1 MELMDLM
8 NLASVKKY
16 LRIDFDGDDEILEI
30 IMQAAA
36 DYIKSAVGDFNA
48 EDPRVKLLFLNIIA
62 SMYENRLY
70 SVDTTNE
77 KLSWINSSLLL
88 QLQLEGED
96 YE

>member
-8 NLASVKKY
+8 SVKKY

>member
-8 NLASVKKY
+8 SVKKY

-36 DYIKSAVGDFNA
+36 DYIKSAVGDYNT
-48 EDPRVKLLFLNIIA
+48 EDPRVKLLFLNITA

>member
-36 DYIKSAVGDFNA
+36 DYIKSAVGDYNA
-48 EDPRVKLLFLNIIA
+48 EDPRVMLLFLNITA

>member
-1 MELMDLM
+1 MELMDLV

-36 DYIKSAVGDFNA
+36 DYIKSAVGDYKA
-48 EDPRVKLLFLNIIA
+48 EDPRVKLLFLNITA

>member
-1 MELMDLM
+1 MELMDLV

-36 DYIKSAVGDFNA
+36 DYIKSAVGYYNA
-48 EDPRVKLLFLNIIA
+48 EDPRVKLLFLNITA

>member
-1 MELMDLM
+1 MELMDLV

-48 EDPRVKLLFLNIIA
+48 DDPRVKLLFLNITA

-70 SVDTTNE
+70 IVDTTNE
-77 KLSWINSSLLL
+77 KLTWINSSLLL

>member
-1 MELMDLM
+1 MELMDLV
-8 NLASVKKY
+8 SVKKY

-36 DYIKSAVGDFNA
+36 DYIKSAVGDFHA
-48 EDPRVKLLFLNIIA
+48 DDPRVKLLFLNITA

>member
-8 NLASVKKY
+8 SVKKY

-48 EDPRVKLLFLNIIA
+48 DAPRVKLLFLNITA

>member
-48 EDPRVKLLFLNIIA
+48 DDPRVKLLFLNIKA

-77 KLSWINSSLLL
+77 KLSWIN
-88 QLQLEGED
+88 
-96 YE
+96 

>member
-8 NLASVKKY
+8 SVKKY

-36 DYIKSAVGDFNA
+36 DYIKSAVGDYSA
-48 EDPRVKLLFLNIIA
+48 EDPRVKLLFLNITA

>member
-1 MELMDLM
+1 MELMDIM
-8 NLASVKKY
+8 SVKKH

-36 DYIKSAVGDFNA
+36 DYIKSAVGDYNT
-48 EDPRVKLLFLNIIA
+48 EDPRVKLLFLNIKA

-77 KLSWINSSLLL
+77 KLSWIN
-88 QLQLEGED
+88 
-96 YE
+96 

>member
-1 MELMDLM
+1 MELMDLV

-48 EDPRVKLLFLNIIA
+48 DDPRVKLLFLNITA

-88 QLQLEGED
+88 QLQLESED

>member
-8 NLASVKKY
+8 SVKKY
-16 LRIDFDGDDEILEI
+16 LRIDFDSDDEILEI

-36 DYIKSAVGDFNA
+36 DYIKSAVGDDSA
-48 EDPRVKLLFLNIIA
+48 DDPRVKLLFLNITA

>member
-1 MELMDLM
+1 MELMDIM
-8 NLASVKKY
+8 SVKKY

-36 DYIKSAVGDFNA
+36 DYIKSAVGDYNT
-48 EDPRVKLLFLNIIA
+48 EDPRVKLLFLNITA

>member
-1 MELMDLM
+1 MELMDLV

-36 DYIKSAVGDFNA
+36 DYIKSAVGDLNDD
-48 EDPRVKLLFLNIIA
+48 DPRVKLLFLNITA